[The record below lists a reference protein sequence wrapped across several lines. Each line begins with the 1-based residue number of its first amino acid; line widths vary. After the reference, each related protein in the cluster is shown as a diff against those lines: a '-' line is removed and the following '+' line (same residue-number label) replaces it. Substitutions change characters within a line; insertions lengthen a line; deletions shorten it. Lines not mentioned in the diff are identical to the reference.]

1 MVVVTNQ
8 TQQTIVAD
16 RCDVATAPLK
26 RLVGLLARRTFTP
39 SEGLIFPHCNSI
51 HTCFMRFPI
60 DVVFLKQGVV
70 IKTVA
75 DLGPFRWRRVSGADT
90 VIELPAGAAAKAAIQ
105 HGHALEWTPASAS

>member
-16 RCDVATAPLK
+16 RCEVASAPLT
-26 RLVGLLARRTFTP
+26 RLVGLLNRHTLTP
-39 SEGLIFPHCNSI
+39 GEGLIFPRCHSI
-51 HTCFMRFPI
+51 HTWFMRFSI

-75 DLGPFRWRRVSGADT
+75 ALRPFRLRWAREADT
-90 VIELPAGAAAKAAIQ
+90 VIELPSGTAAKAAIRP
-105 HGHALEWTPASAS
+105 GHTLEWTPL